1 MSGICHGSRASF
13 AAGPEVRPQSGV
25 AATSPID
32 PSLQRAIDAI
42 ALPGLLI
49 GHRLI
54 SPGDEDA
61 LLEDETASIRPSL
74 IGARRASG
82 AARIVARQL
91 LARLGHDRCPLP
103 RGASGEPI
111 WPAGITG
118 SLAHDER
125 IAVAAVGMQTNVGAV
140 GIDIEPAV
148 ALPPDMLALIA
159 TPRELS
165 RIADDPLQ
173 GRLLFAAKEAVY
185 KALYPIDR
193 VFLEF
198 HDIEVDLTGR
208 TARTRTGRAVA
219 LQFCISSHVLMLASR

>member
-1 MSGICHGSRASF
+1 L
-13 AAGPEVRPQSGV
+13 
-25 AATSPID
+25 TSAID
-32 PSLQRAIDAI
+32 PSLERAINTI

-54 SPGDEDA
+54 SLGDEDA
-61 LLEDETASIRPSL
+61 LLGEETASIASSV
-74 IGARRASG
+74 IAARRASG
-82 AARIVARQL
+82 AARIVAREL
-91 LARLGHDRCPLP
+91 LARLGHAGCPVP

-111 WPAGITG
+111 WPAGIVG
-118 SLAHDER
+118 SLAHDDR
-125 IAVAAVGMQTNVGAV
+125 VAVAAVGMQANVGAI

-148 ALPPDMLALIA
+148 ALPPDMLTLVA

-165 RIADDPLQ
+165 KIADPLR

-185 KALYPIDR
+185 KALYPLDR

-198 HDIEVDLTGR
+198 RDIEVDLAGR

-219 LQFCISSHVLMLASR
+219 LQFCISSHVLVLASG